1 MTQIS
6 LPYDWSQ
13 IAHGTRFSPEAF
25 VFLQEGLGYTSEL
38 FVDAQHASE
47 LDEFERHVT
56 GQQLCMGLRDFAIEQ
71 FGILAPIVLKH
82 WGVQKTEDFGAM
94 VFHLVDIGILRTS
107 QQDSEE
113 DFRSVFNFDEAFH
126 QRELACTIGSN
137 L

>member
-1 MTQIS
+1 MSHIA

-13 IAHGTRFSPEAF
+13 VATGTRYSPEAF
-25 VFLQEGLGYTSEL
+25 NFLQEGLGYTSEL
-38 FVDAQHASE
+38 FTDAQHASE

-71 FGILAPIVLKH
+71 FGILAPVVLRH
-82 WGVQKTEDFGAM
+82 WGIQKTEDFGAM
-94 VFHLVDIGILRTS
+94 VFHMVDIGLLKTS
-107 QQDSEE
+107 QQDSQE
-113 DFRSVFNFDEAFH
+113 DFRSVFNFEEAFH

>member
-1 MTQIS
+1 MTQVS

-13 IAHGTRFSPEAF
+13 IANGTRFSPEAF
-25 VFLQEGLGYTSEL
+25 VFLQEGLGYTSDM
-38 FVDAQHASE
+38 FVDAQHPSE

-71 FGILAPIVLKH
+71 FGILAPVVLKH

-94 VFHLVDIGILRTS
+94 VFHMVEIGILRTS
-107 QQDSEE
+107 QQDSED
-113 DFRSVFNFDEAFH
+113 DFRSVFNFEEAFH
-126 QRELACTIGSN
+126 LRELACTIGSN